1 MSRENVAIARQAW
14 TAFTEGGV
22 QATLPYYAEECICE
36 DMPELPDGAV
46 YQERRGVLERDRHWR
61 DMWRDMVLTQVEF
74 IDAGEDAVVVV
85 ATLRG
90 HGLSTPSAGATSMK
104 RRFVPHGGG

>member
-1 MSRENVAIARQAW
+1 MPRENVEIARQAW

-46 YQERRGVLERDRHWR
+46 YQGRRGCSKE
-61 DMWRDMVLTQVEF
+61 T
-74 IDAGEDAVVVV
+74 
-85 ATLRG
+85 AT
-90 HGLSTPSAGATSMK
+90 GATC
-104 RRFVPHGGG
+104 GGTWC